1 MIKIII
7 KKLGIVLITFLLSGC
22 NSDFHFDVFSSD
34 FFLKDNVT
42 TPAEMAVEI
51 SSCTSDSLE
60 ETKTEILSMFSR
72 TSNAKVVGC
81 ETEGMNSMLLVS
93 VDAEIASE
101 TSNFDLMIFRNI
113 LPDLELDGKTYE
125 VSSVRPMISMDF
137 LKRVETVMEN
147 NMQSLSYDKV
157 SLTMTLNNDERED
170 IIISGYNLWVNGEPM
185 ESFRRQKL
193 ARRQKLDFKF
203 SNVFSDLV
211 LNGNGP
217 IAFYVGKQK

>member
-1 MIKIII
+1 MI

-34 FFLKDNVT
+34 LFLKDNVT

-51 SSCTSDSLE
+51 SSCTSDRLE
-60 ETKTEILSMFSR
+60 EQKTEILSMFSR

-101 TSNFDLMIFRNI
+101 TSNFDLMLFRNI
-113 LPDLELDGKTYE
+113 LEDLELDGKTYE

-137 LKRVETVMEN
+137 LKRVETVMKN

-170 IIISGYNLWVNGEPM
+170 VIITGYNLWVNGEPM
-185 ESFRRQKL
+185 ESFYRQKL

-203 SNVFSDLV
+203 SNVLSDLV
-211 LNGNGP
+211 LLGNGP

>member
-1 MIKIII
+1 
-7 KKLGIVLITFLLSGC
+7 
-22 NSDFHFDVFSSD
+22 
-34 FFLKDNVT
+34 
-42 TPAEMAVEI
+42 MAVEI